1 MEINLSSKL
10 SGLCLK
16 IFTSRL
22 VKISFLFILT
32 TFNNLLAQAPVITY
46 AGPQTYTVGTA
57 IAPLAPVNTGG
68 AVNSTGLVST
78 LAGNGTAGA
87 INATGSAAEF
97 SSPVGVAVDASNN
110 VYVADAGNNLIRK
123 ITPAGVVTTFAGSGV
138 AGSAN
143 GTGTAASFKGIFS
156 ITIDGA
162 GYLYV
167 SDANGIRKISPA
179 GVVTTLAPSLAGL
192 AIAADASGNLFA
204 GAGRS
209 SGIPAPIYK
218 MTPSGVVTP
227 FSSVPYS
234 DNSDSLGI
242 TPGVG
247 GMAVDISGN
256 VYVADSFNDAIFKIM
271 PAGAITTLAGY
282 CDNGSSFFFCH
293 GAIFNNP
300 DGLAVDLLGNI
311 YVADLGNNNIK
322 VVDQAGH
329 VSIFAGSVGGASGF
343 SNGSGGTFNS
353 PIAVAVSPSNNL
365 FVADMNNNAIRKVG
379 IRGYNIS
386 PALPA
391 GLVFDIATG
400 TISGTATVPS
410 PATNYTISGY
420 NDAGIGTTTLN
431 ITVNNI
437 LSVISYPQAPI
448 AVTTGIAFSIS
459 PIFTGGPADS
469 YTSSPA
475 LPAGISLNSA
485 TGIIS
490 GTPTAASS
498 PANYNII
505 AQTAAGNDT
514 LAVNIAVNSPP
525 LIPKISYAGPKTY
538 TIGTAISPLSP
549 SNVGGAVP
557 PHTMVSTFAGNG
569 SFGSVNGASLAASF
583 ANPVGVVTNA
593 LGNMFVLD
601 NSSGL
606 VRKISPTGVV
616 STFAGGFNGP
626 LGIAVDAAGN
636 LFVSDTGSVPLITWR
651 SSPVGVITTFF
662 MNNYLNPPCC
672 GVGFVTP
679 AGVAAPGGGF
689 LLVANQANQQ
699 IDDISPGGV
708 SFPLN
713 QGSPFFSVLNNPW
726 GITTDP
732 FGNFYFSDHGTNNI
746 YNSDIIPLAGSGSPG
761 STNGTGTS
769 ASFNTPSGVA
779 TDAQGNIYVAD
790 KGNNLIRKVT
800 PAGVVTTFAGS
811 GMQGSANGPDTL
823 ASFNQPA
830 GITVDPYGNIYV
842 TELGGNLI
850 RKIVPGGY
858 TISPAL
864 PAGLV
869 FDGTTGTI
877 SGTPTA
883 LSPAVIYTITA
894 HNTGGMNTA
903 TVSINVV
910 SSSGN
915 ANLANLLLNT
925 ATLSPA
931 FASATTSYT
940 AAVSNATSS
949 ITVTPT
955 TSDST
960 ARVTVNGNI
969 TPSGSPSASIP
980 LSVGSNNITVL
991 VTAGDGVTTKTY
1003 TIAVTRLQGPGA
1015 DYAFLANLQTSSGT
1029 LSPAFVWDRFDYV
1042 ARESMTTSSITITPT
1057 TGNAFA
1063 TVKVNGMAVVSGTAS
1078 QPISLSNG
1086 VNYIPIVVTAQ
1097 NGINTKTYYVA
1108 AVKEPVTTRD
1118 LDLPFSAN
1126 DGQLAEDGIKV
1137 HSGVSP
1143 NGDGINDILVIDGI
1157 TAYPEN
1163 KLSIINRDGT
1173 LVFESQGYDNST
1185 KVFDGHSSQNG
1196 SMQLPGTYFYSLEY
1210 KVGDV
1215 TKHAT
1220 GFIILKY

>member
-1 MEINLSSKL
+1 MKKTFPQI
-10 SGLCLK
+10 
-16 IFTSRL
+16 IFLLLL
-22 VKISFLFILT
+22 VS
-32 TFNNLLAQAPVITY
+32 FNNLLAQAPVITY

-57 IAPLAPVNTGG
+57 IVPLAPVNTGG
-68 AVNSTGLVST
+68 AVNGTGLVST
-78 LAGNGTAGA
+78 LAGNGSAGA
-87 INATGSAAEF
+87 VNGIGSAAEF
-97 SSPVGVAVDASNN
+97 NSPVGVAVDASNN

-123 ITPAGVVTTFAGSGV
+123 ITPAGMVTTFAGSGA

-209 SGIPAPIYK
+209 LGLPAPIYK

-227 FSSVPYS
+227 YSSVPYS
-234 DNSDSLGI
+234 DNSDTLDI

-247 GMAVDISGN
+247 GMAVDVSGN
-256 VYVADSFNDAIFKIM
+256 VYAADSFNDAIFKIT
-271 PAGAITTLAGY
+271 PGGAITTLAGY
-282 CDNGSSFFFCH
+282 CDNGSSIFFCH

-322 VVDQAGH
+322 VVDQAGN
-329 VSIFAGSVGGASGF
+329 VSIFAGSVGGAPGF

-365 FVADMNNNAIRKVG
+365 FVADMNNNAIRKIG
-379 IRGYNIS
+379 IRGYTIS

-391 GLVFDIATG
+391 GLVFDSATG

-420 NDAGIGTTTLN
+420 NDAGTGATTLN

-437 LSVISYPQAPI
+437 LSVTSYPQAPI

-459 PIFTGGPADS
+459 PIFTGGPPDS

-485 TGIIS
+485 TGVIS

-498 PANYNII
+498 SANYNII
-505 AQTAAGNDT
+505 AHNAAGNDT
-514 LAVNIAVNSPP
+514 LAVNITVNSPP
-525 LIPKISYAGPKTY
+525 PIPKISYAGPKTY
-538 TIGTAISPLSP
+538 AIGTAITPLSP
-549 SNVGGAVP
+549 SNAGAAVP

-583 ANPVGVVTNA
+583 ANPVGVVINA
-593 LGNMFVLD
+593 VGNMFVLD

-636 LFVSDTGSVPLITWR
+636 LFVSDSGGDLIMEI
-651 SSPVGVITTFF
+651 SPVGVITTFF
-662 MNNYLNPPCC
+662 TNNYLNPPCC
-672 GVGFVTP
+672 GVGFVLP
-679 AGVAAPGGGF
+679 AGLAAPGGGF
-689 LLVANQANQQ
+689 LLVANPGNQQ
-699 IDDISPGGV
+699 IDDITPGGV
-708 SFPLN
+708 SLPLN
-713 QGSPFFSVLNNPW
+713 EGFPFSVLNNPW

-732 FGNFYFSDHGTNNI
+732 FGNFYFSDQGTNNI
-746 YNSDIIPLAGSGSPG
+746 YNSDFTPVAGSGTPG
-761 STNGTGTS
+761 STNGTGAA

-779 TDAQGNIYVAD
+779 TDAEGNIYVAD
-790 KGNNLIRKVT
+790 QGNNLIRKVT

-823 ASFNQPA
+823 ASFNRPA
-830 GITVDPYGNIYV
+830 GITVDPYGNVYV
-842 TELGGNLI
+842 TELGNNLI

-894 HNTGGMNTA
+894 YNTGGISTA
-903 TVSINVV
+903 TVSIKVV
-910 SSSGN
+910 SPSSN
-915 ANLANLLLNT
+915 ANLANLQLNT
-925 ATLSPA
+925 ATLSPT
-931 FASATTSYT
+931 FASATTTYT
-940 AAVSNATSS
+940 ASVPNATSS

-960 ARVTVNGNI
+960 ATVMVNGNT

-980 LSVGSNNITVL
+980 LSVGSNTITVL
-991 VTAGDGVTTKTY
+991 VTAADGVTTKTY
-1003 TIAVTRLQGPGA
+1003 TITVTRLQGAGA
-1015 DYAFLANLQTSSGT
+1015 VYAFLVNLQISSGT
-1029 LSPAFVWDRFDYV
+1029 LSPAFASERSDY
-1042 ARESMTTSSITITPT
+1042 AAYETMTTSSITITPT
-1057 TGNAFA
+1057 TYDFA
-1063 TVKVNGMAVVSGTAS
+1063 TVKVNGMAVLSGTAS
-1078 QPISLSNG
+1078 PPISLSNG
-1086 VNYIPIVVTAQ
+1086 INYIPIVVTAQ

-1108 AVKEPVTTRD
+1108 AVRGAIATRNI
-1118 LDLPFSAN
+1118 DLPLAAN
-1126 DGQLAEDGIKV
+1126 DGQLADDGIKV

-1143 NGDGINDILVIDGI
+1143 NGDGINDVLVIDGI

-1173 LVFESQGYDNST
+1173 LVFEGQGYDNST

-1210 KVGDV
+1210 KVGNV